1 LAVVPAGVAG
11 AQTLPWPTD
20 SPRPGGMAAKPA
32 MPAAPAASGAAA
44 QMPGSVA
51 PLGGFSAPPPQP
63 FAGGGG
69 FSAPP
74 PQQLGGGGAPPPCFI
89 EFTKMREDVEK
100 KGRAAK
106 ALSERKPPRE
116 ELCKQITVFATA
128 EAKWVKFAE
137 ANVAS
142 CGIPKEVAQQLK
154 TMHGNTEQA
163 RERICSGGPA
173 AAPPAP
179 SLSDALGTVQMPLP
193 ETTKSGGGG
202 AFDTLT
208 GNILQR

>member
-1 LAVVPAGVAG
+1 
-11 AQTLPWPTD
+11 
-20 SPRPGGMAAKPA
+20 
-32 MPAAPAASGAAA
+32 
-44 QMPGSVA
+44 
-51 PLGGFSAPPPQP
+51 
-63 FAGGGG
+63 
-69 FSAPP
+69 
-74 PQQLGGGGAPPPCFI
+74 
-89 EFTKMREDVEK
+89 MREDVEK

-106 ALSERKPPRE
+106 ALSERKPARE
-116 ELCKQITVFATA
+116 EMCKQITVFATA

-179 SLSDALGTVQMPLP
+179 SLRRRARYCPDAAALP